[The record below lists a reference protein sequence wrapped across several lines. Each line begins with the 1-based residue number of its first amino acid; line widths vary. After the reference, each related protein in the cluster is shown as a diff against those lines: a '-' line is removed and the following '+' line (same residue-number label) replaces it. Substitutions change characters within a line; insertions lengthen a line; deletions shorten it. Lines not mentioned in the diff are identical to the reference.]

1 MEWAERRLDGIRVV
15 EVSGRLDAAEASSI
29 GAALASGGVDHRVV
43 CSMAGVSFIDST
55 ALAMLVQGMK
65 RARELQGDLVLAEL
79 PPRVRIVFDLTGLD
93 HAFDIY
99 PTAEDAAAAL
109 AARP

>member
-1 MEWAERRLDGIRVV
+1 MEWVERSLDGVRIV
-15 EVSGRLDAAEASSI
+15 EVSGRLDAAEAAAI
-29 GAALASGGVDHRVV
+29 AAALAAGDVDHRVV
-43 CSMAGVSFIDST
+43 VSMAGVTFIDST

-99 PTAEDAAAAL
+99 PTADEGATVL